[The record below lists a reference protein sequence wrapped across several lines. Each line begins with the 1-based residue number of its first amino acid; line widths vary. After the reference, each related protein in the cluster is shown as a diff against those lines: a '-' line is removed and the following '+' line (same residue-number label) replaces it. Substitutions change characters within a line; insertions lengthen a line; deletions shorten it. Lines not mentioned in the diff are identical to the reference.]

1 MAETINI
8 AVDTQDVT
16 TAGTPEA
23 LTTRDVQCVSVFI
36 IPKAANT
43 NPVFVADDSDTSKL
57 VTIPSGGI
65 TIPIGNPNLITI
77 DVTTSGEGVEWM
89 AV

>member
-1 MAETINI
+1 M
-8 AVDTQDVT
+8 T

-36 IPKAANT
+36 IPKAANS
-43 NPVFVADDSDTSKL
+43 NPVFVVDNVTTTKK
-57 VTIPSGGI
+57 VTIPSGGL
-65 TIPIGNPNLITI
+65 TIPVGNPNLITI
-77 DVTTSGEGVEWM
+77 DVTTNGEGVEWM

>member
-16 TAGTPEA
+16 TAGTPEK
-23 LTTRDVQCVSVFI
+23 LTTRDVACVSVFI
-36 IPKAANT
+36 IPKATNT
-43 NPVFVADDSDTSKL
+43 NPVFISDDADTSKL
-57 VTIPSGGI
+57 VTIPSSGL
-65 TIPIGNPNLITI
+65 TIPVGNPNLITI
-77 DVTTSGEGVEWM
+77 DVTTNGEGVEWM